1 MNNNANTKAGR
12 YDLFA
17 LYCNCGWAN
26 PNLHP
31 TSMKTNNTGI
41 VCSNPHQLLFF
52 EKTIYL
58 PPSLSKRTSPLF
70 ILMMD
75 INVWAVF
82 GEVSLTIRSLFCS
95 ASLNWLILFSSYFTL
110 LTRALHDFRYPSSLA
125 LSIPSDS
132 EDFKIQIIYHGVR
145 YFSLSHR
152 VTKKSITFY
161 HE

>member
-12 YDLFA
+12 YDLSA
-17 LYCNCGWAN
+17 QYCNCGRVN

-132 EDFKIQIIYHGVR
+132 EDFKVQIIYHGSDI
-145 YFSLSHR
+145 FL
-152 VTKKSITFY
+152 
-161 HE
+161 